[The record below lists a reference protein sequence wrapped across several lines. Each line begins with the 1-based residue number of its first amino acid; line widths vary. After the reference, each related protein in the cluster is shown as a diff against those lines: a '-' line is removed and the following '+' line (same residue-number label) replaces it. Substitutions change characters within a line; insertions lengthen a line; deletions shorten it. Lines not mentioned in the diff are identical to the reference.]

1 MKKSVLFICFGNICR
16 SPTAECEFRENAKIS
31 KLDIFCDSS
40 GTASWH
46 AGSFPYEL
54 TQVAAQ
60 DRGFNM
66 SKLRARQITVADF
79 EDFDLLVV
87 MDNQNGSNL
96 KHLCPEQSDRV
107 HFLTDYSLENLEYD
121 YVPDPYYT
129 RDFNQALDLIKT

>member
-1 MKKSVLFICFGNICR
+1 VKKSVLFICFGNFCR

-31 KLDIFCDSS
+31 KLDIFCDSA
-40 GTASWH
+40 GTASWY

-107 HFLTDYSLENLEYD
+107 HLLADYSLEILEYD
-121 YVPDPYYT
+121 YVLDPYYT
-129 RDFNQALDLIKT
+129 RDFNQALDLIET